1 MWEAS
6 MRIGFIGAGLMGH
19 GMALNLL
26 RCGHQVSVIAHRNR
40 APIVD
45 LISKGA
51 QETKSLE
58 ETAQNSDYIVLCL
71 SSSQIVQETISALK
85 PHLREGQIII
95 DTSTSEPETTRRL
108 ADELADFGIGYADAP
123 VTGGPEQAASAELG
137 VLCGASPE
145 IFSHIMPLLSCFAT
159 TIRHMGP
166 TGSGH
171 ASKLISNFLVT
182 GMIALVA
189 QAFGTARKADIDW
202 RNLYDVMLN
211 GSGNSGVLRKMVAP
225 ALEGDFEGYRFSLAN
240 ASKDIG
246 YFKTLGTEL
255 GMETSL
261 ADAVEAVFSAAMAK
275 GLGEKNVSH
284 LLAL

>member
-1 MWEAS
+1 

-58 ETAQNSDYIVLCL
+58 EIAQNSEYIVLCL
-71 SSSQIVQETISALK
+71 SSSQIVHETISALK

-95 DTSTSEPETTRRL
+95 DTSTSEPKTTRRL
-108 ADELADFGIGYADAP
+108 ADELADVGIGYADAP
-123 VTGGPEQAASAELG
+123 LTGGPEQAASAELG
-137 VLCGASPE
+137 VLCGAGPE
-145 IFSHIMPLLSCFAT
+145 TYAEILPLLSCFAT
-159 TIRHMGP
+159 TIRHMGGV
-166 TGSGH
+166 GSGH
-171 ASKLISNFLVT
+171 SAKLISNYLVT

-189 QAFGTARKADIDW
+189 QAFETAREANIDW
-202 RNLYDVMLN
+202 RNLYEAMLK

-225 ALEGDFEGYRFSLAN
+225 ALDGDFEGYRFSLAN
-240 ASKDIG
+240 AAKDIG
-246 YFKTLGTEL
+246 YFKTLATEL
-255 GMETSL
+255 GMKTSL
-261 ADAVEAVFSAAMAK
+261 ADAVEAVFSTALAK
-275 GLGEKNVSH
+275 GLGKENVSH